1 MPDDEF
7 IDDINNKIKRI
18 PNFPSDTIKKL
29 LKVFIITRNERRKQK
44 LKEKIE
50 RRVNTAFEKF
60 KLGSKNPI
68 LSFPNLKDSSENG
81 FTIIGTVMA
90 GDVEL
95 HPFFLTKPNLTENIE
110 VVGRAG
116 QGKTTF
122 VYYFISQ
129 LVKNNISFLFFDV
142 KDDYIGLSS
151 LYDDVLVIDW
161 RDIRFNFW
169 TNIPPG
175 MDRESWYF
183 VCLDALAHSQK
194 LLNATPNHI
203 VELVSNLYEEKKGQ
217 FTTQDIVDVL
227 KSSFEN
233 STKRDEY
240 ASIAHN
246 RLFVVSKILDSVVN
260 VKWGWPIDELF
271 HKRVVIRMFGLD
283 HLLASL
289 LIQMILLWEFYRRL
303 YAGERLDRKFTYQ
316 KDFTQYFTMIC
327 MDEAHHI
334 LWGGQQN
341 SLVAVEK
348 SPPPM
353 TNLVSMGREF
363 GLSIL
368 ASTQMSHLLL
378 RAFKDNAGTK
388 IIGNIPDSKQR
399 NEIASSLGMDFDDEK
414 ILGKLQKGIWACRV
428 LGRTDTFLLKTPF
441 VKKGNMIAEKELLA
455 KSKPIID
462 QLEMKR
468 QEIESRLFLAH
479 LEKSQDRKNLPEI
492 KNDAWQVLNHLL
504 EHPWKFQNSI
514 AKSLDLSSDKMQEA
528 KKELLA
534 RGYVKVVKF
543 TIERPEVH
551 FILTNHALLMLR
563 NLGRDPKNIG
573 FWQCINSMPSY
584 EHRYFQFL
592 VYVGLKDL
600 GYSAKSEF
608 KLGDRRV
615 DVYAEGEKRIACEIE
630 KSTNDIENK
639 VSVLVDGLVDELVL
653 LYTDE
658 VHLRK
663 AQEKL
668 ASMKEITIDK
678 VWIGLARDYIKILR
692 EMRKRVTVNDSE
704 TSRNEEKPNDFTPD
718 DSQNKKRERNEDM

>member
-1 MPDDEF
+1 MSDDEF
-7 IDDINNKIKRI
+7 IDEINSKIKRI

-29 LKVFIITRNERRKQK
+29 LKVFIITKNERRKQK

-50 RRVNTAFEKF
+50 RRVNSSFERF
-60 KLGSKNPI
+60 KLSSRNPI
-68 LSFPNLKDSSENG
+68 LPFPTRVESSENG
-81 FTIIGTVMA
+81 FVEIGTVMA
-90 GDVEL
+90 GDTGM

-110 VVGRAG
+110 VIGRAG

-122 VYYFISQ
+122 VYHFVSQ
-129 LVKNNISFLFFDV
+129 LVKNNISFLFFDI

-151 LYDDVLVIDW
+151 MYDDVLVIDW

-169 TNIPPG
+169 TNVPPG
-175 MDRESWYF
+175 MDREDWYF

-203 VELVSNLYEEKKGQ
+203 VEIISDLFEEKKGQ
-217 FTTQDIVDVL
+217 FTTKDIVDAL

-240 ASIAHN
+240 AAIAYN
-246 RLFVVSKILDSVVN
+246 RLFVVSKMLGPVVN
-260 VKWGWPIDELF
+260 VKWGWPIEELF
-271 HKRVVIRMFGLD
+271 HRRVVIRMFGLD

-289 LIQMILLWEFYRRL
+289 LIQVILLWEFYRRMH
-303 YAGERLDRKFTYQ
+303 ANERLDRKFTYQ
-316 KDFTQYFTMIC
+316 KGFTSYFTMIC

-353 TNLVSMGREF
+353 ANLVSMGREF
-363 GLSIL
+363 GMSIL

-378 RAFKDNAGTK
+378 RAFQDNAGTK
-388 IIGNIPDSKQR
+388 IIGGIPDSKQIR
-399 NEIASSLGMDFDDEK
+399 EIGSSLGMNFDDEK
-414 ILGKLQKGIWACRV
+414 ILGNLKKGIWACRV
-428 LGRTDTFLLKTPF
+428 LGRTDTFLLKTPL
-441 VKKGNMIAEKELLA
+441 VNKGNMIAEKELLA
-455 KSKPIID
+455 RSKPIVD

-468 QEIESRLFLAH
+468 QEIESKFFLAY
-479 LEKSQDRKNLPEI
+479 LGKSNERKNLPEI
-492 KNDAWQVLNHLL
+492 KKDAWQVLNHLL

-514 AKSLDLSSDKMQEA
+514 AKSLNLSSDRMQEA
-528 KKELLA
+528 RKELVA
-534 RGYVKVVKF
+534 RGFVKVVKF
-543 TIERPEVH
+543 TVERPEVH
-551 FILTNHALLMLR
+551 FILTNQALLMLR
-563 NLGRDPKNIG
+563 NLGRDPRSIG
-573 FWQCINSMPSY
+573 FWQCVNSMPSY

-608 KLGDRRV
+608 KLGDRRI
-615 DVYAEGEKRIACEIE
+615 DVYAEGQKRIACEIE

-639 VSVLVDGLVDELVL
+639 VSVLVDGLVDEIVL

-663 AQEKL
+663 AEDKL
-668 ASMKEITIDK
+668 DSMKDVPKDK
-678 VWIGLARDYIKILR
+678 VWIGLARDYVKILR
-692 EMRKRVTVNDSE
+692 DMRRGDTVSDSK
-704 TSRNEEKPNDFTPD
+704 TYRNEEKHDDFTPD
-718 DSQNKKRERNEDM
+718 DNEDQKRKRNEDN